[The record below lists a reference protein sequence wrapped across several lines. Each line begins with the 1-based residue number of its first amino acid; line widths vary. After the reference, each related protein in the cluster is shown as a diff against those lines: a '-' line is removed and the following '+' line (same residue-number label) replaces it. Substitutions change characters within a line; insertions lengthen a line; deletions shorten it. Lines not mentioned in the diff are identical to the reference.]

1 MRPWMVTLFRHAARA
16 ALGLAMLEFL
26 VHFWQI
32 CAWGVMSELWK
43 PAATRWDAPPF
54 YIATGAIECTLYG
67 VIVVAIA
74 TFAVREL
81 HAAILHRP
89 PHPAGSTRPVALC
102 LASIVVLVG
111 LVWLRIAAYGLAG
124 GLR

>member
-16 ALGLAMLEFL
+16 ALGLAVLEFL
-26 VHFWQI
+26 VHLWQI

-43 PAATRWDAPPF
+43 PAAIRWGAPPF
-54 YIATGAIECTLYG
+54 YIATGAIECALYG
-67 VIVVAIA
+67 VIVAAIA
-74 TFAVREL
+74 SYAVGEL
-81 HAAILHRP
+81 YAAIRARP
-89 PHPAGSTRPVALC
+89 PEPARSARPVALF
-102 LASIVVLVG
+102 LASVVVLVG